1 MTNKNVGPEVLAI
14 REAFSEFEVF
24 GDAVWKAINLPPL
37 TDRQREIA
45 KFLQYGPQRGFIAA
59 FRGIGKSYLAACYA
73 LWCLLQNYDEQILI
87 LSGSSQRSVDSSLW
101 VRSLLENPR
110 LPFLHHLRPGAS
122 QRDSKLSWDIGPA
135 TTQHSASFAA
145 MSVGGSIQGRRCT
158 KAILDD
164 AEQANNSASQ
174 LQRETLLRNVM
185 DVEAMLVP
193 DTDSKIVVLGTF
205 QSLNSIYNDMTG
217 TRGYEAIYIPARVP
231 DSDDEYV
238 GKLAD
243 GVKEMYSRGDCTGKP
258 TDPQRFDHDHLTR
271 MELGMGALQW
281 QIQMMLST
289 SVSDRLSHPLSL
301 DDFIVLDGVN
311 PYGAPIKIVPSKTQE
326 NRIDDL
332 PCLGLP
338 GDSWYRPGFVD
349 ESEMLPYATILM
361 AVDPA
366 GDSGTDETA
375 FVVIGAVPG
384 SLYILDAGGF
394 KEGSSK
400 KTLETLGKIA
410 KRWKVKEILV
420 ENNMVAWPLL
430 FKQTISS
437 IYPCTVTEV
446 RATRNK
452 VDRIAGSLEPVLRS
466 GQLIIDKKVVERE
479 YKKSIKSSE
488 PGKAR
493 EYLLQYQA
501 AMMRYGEKDGG
512 IKHDDRLDA
521 LAHGVMHLAPT
532 FLQTETDLAVARM
545 REENAE
551 KEFDEW
557 WEGTISSKIKKK
569 GKLWTL
575 ARGRSAQKRM

>member
-238 GKLAD
+238 GRLAD
-243 GVKEMYSRGDCTGKP
+243 GVKEIKKLINSENIS
-258 TDPQRFDHDHLTR
+258 DHSK
-271 MELGMGALQW
+271 ALW
-281 QIQMMLST
+281 TI
-289 SVSDRLSHPLSL
+289 LSH
-301 DDFIVLDGVN
+301 
-311 PYGAPIKIVPSKTQE
+311 T
-326 NRIDDL
+326 
-332 PCLGLP
+332 GL
-338 GDSWYRPGFVD
+338 RPVEASRVEPKHVVKHGKNWFL
-349 ESEMLPYATILM
+349 MLPACKQKYKRHDAIGLTEEEAKMIKKYCPLIKGDYKKLYRLLRSDM
-361 AVDPA
+361 KKA
-366 GDSGTDETA
+366 GIPINQNG
-375 FVVIGAVPG
+375 
-384 SLYILDAGGF
+384 
-394 KEGSSK
+394 
-400 KTLETLGKIA
+400 
-410 KRWKVKEILV
+410 
-420 ENNMVAWPLL
+420 VARTPYNLRSFFITELL
-430 FKQTISS
+430 
-437 IYPCTVTEV
+437 
-446 RATRNK
+446 RNK
-452 VDRIAGSLEPVLRS
+452 VDI
-466 GQLIIDKKVVERE
+466 
-479 YKKSIKSSE
+479 
-488 PGKAR
+488 
-493 EYLLQYQA
+493 
-501 AMMRYGEKDGG
+501 
-512 IKHDDRLDA
+512 
-521 LAHGVMHLAPT
+521 
-532 FLQTETDLAVARM
+532 ETVRV
-545 REENAE
+545 
-551 KEFDEW
+551 
-557 WEGTISSKIKKK
+557 
-569 GKLWTL
+569 L
-575 ARGRSAQKRM
+575 ARHSDIKTTLTHYARFNQEEIADTRKNLINLKEI